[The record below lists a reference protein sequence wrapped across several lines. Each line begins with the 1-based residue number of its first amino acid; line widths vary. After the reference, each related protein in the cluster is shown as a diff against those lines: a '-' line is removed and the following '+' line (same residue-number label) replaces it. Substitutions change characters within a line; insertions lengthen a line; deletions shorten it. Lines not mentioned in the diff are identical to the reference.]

1 MLIFFFIICNFL
13 WLISIFFNH
22 DVYNYGVLQGFVS
35 HLACRNVLI
44 LIHFLDNCRQITN
57 TLAEAVAIFITR
69 TRVPINDLLTVIPQ

>member
-13 WLISIFFNH
+13 WLILIFFNH

-44 LIHFLDNCRQITN
+44 LK
-57 TLAEAVAIFITR
+57 
-69 TRVPINDLLTVIPQ
+69 